1 MNSIYF
7 TIQGIIREES
17 ACYEL
22 HKIEV
27 DITNPFDKEG
37 EFRVVTIETMEDP
50 EQQKLSHN
58 SKYVCTVCVMSWC
71 NHPGGSFKKEIA
83 SLHKNNSKFTV
94 SMK

>member
-1 MNSIYF
+1 MNLIYI
-7 TIQGIIREES
+7 TKQGIIREES

-50 EQQKLSHN
+50 EQQKQSHN
-58 SKYVCTVCVMSWC
+58 SKYVCTVCMMS
-71 NHPGGSFKKEIA
+71 
-83 SLHKNNSKFTV
+83 
-94 SMK
+94 

>member
-1 MNSIYF
+1 MNLIYI
-7 TIQGIIREES
+7 TKQGIIREES

-50 EQQKLSHN
+50 EQQKQSHN
-58 SKYVCTVCVMSWC
+58 SKYVCTVCMMRRC
-71 NHPGGSFKKEIA
+71 NHPGRLFKKEIE
-83 SLHKNNSKFTV
+83 SLHKNNSKFNV